1 MRRMRWLVCGLAIIG
16 MTPQTR
22 AADLSDTFLRGSQTF
37 QVGEGPRWGGFYAG
51 AHASYSMGSAD
62 FGKGVSSLVN
72 FALRNSVLQDQVSSW
87 TTLSKAETT
96 SSGFG
101 GFIGYNWQWD
111 EAVFGLEGN
120 YTKTQLLMSSSDSL
134 SRAILN
140 NAAAPVGHDHTYN
153 ITVSGNATV
162 ELTDVA
168 TFRMRG
174 GWDAGRF
181 MPYAFAGIAVG
192 RANVSRS
199 ATVSGTLTDN
209 FTIQQTVTDAA
220 GQTIVINIPQSITS
234 TLVLPGTQV
243 DAQNGVFAYG
253 WTLGLGVDFCL
264 MQNLFLRAEWEWVQ
278 FAAIRDMNVHTNTV
292 RAAVAMKF

>member
-1 MRRMRWLVCGLAIIG
+1 
-16 MTPQTR
+16 
-22 AADLSDTFLRGSQTF
+22 
-37 QVGEGPRWGGFYAG
+37 
-51 AHASYSMGSAD
+51 
-62 FGKGVSSLVN
+62 
-72 FALRNSVLQDQVSSW
+72 
-87 TTLSKAETT
+87 
-96 SSGFG
+96 
-101 GFIGYNWQWD
+101 
-111 EAVFGLEGN
+111 
-120 YTKTQLLMSSSDSL
+120 MSSSDSL

-153 ITVSGNATV
+153 MTVSGNATV

-243 DAQNGVFAYG
+243 DGQNGVFAYG

-278 FAAIRDMNVHTNTV
+278 FASIKDMNVHTNTV